1 MSSESGT
8 KRRRVRRRALSLLLA
23 LLIIWP
29 PVAWGAARLLI
40 LRAELPQAD
49 AIVVLGGSSTYVERA
64 SVAARIFKEGRAPK
78 IILTNDG
85 QQSGW
90 SNEERRNPF
99 FVERA
104 AKELETSGV
113 PVEKIEILPQLVTS
127 TYEEAVLLRE
137 YATAHQLRSV
147 LIVTSAYHTRRA
159 LWTLR
164 RAFEG
169 SGVEL
174 GIESPPAGWQTPS
187 PATWWLHLRGWR
199 LVAGEYV
206 KLVFYHL
213 RY

>member
-1 MSSESGT
+1 MSSQPET

-29 PVAWGAARLLI
+29 PFAWGAARLLI
-40 LRAELPQAD
+40 LRADLPQAD
-49 AIVVLGGSSTYVERA
+49 AIVVLGGSSTYVERV
-64 SVAARIFKEGRAPK
+64 SVAAQIFKEGRAPK

-104 AKELETSGV
+104 TRELETSGV
-113 PVEKIEILPQLVTS
+113 PAAKIEVLPQLVTS
-127 TYEEAVLLRE
+127 THDEAVLLRE
-137 YATAHQLRSV
+137 YAAAHQLHSV

-187 PATWWLHLRGWR
+187 PATWWLHVKGWR

-206 KLVFYHL
+206 KLLFYHL